1 VKFKRQRM
9 DDSGVN
15 LTPLIDVVFLL
26 LIFFMVSTTFTKESR
41 LNLELPSAQ
50 GDIAP
55 QEAKVL
61 EVVIDAQGRYRLN
74 EQALVDHTVQ
84 GLMAGMRE
92 IAGDDTE
99 LPVIITADAKS
110 PHQAV
115 ITAMDA
121 AGRLGFAKLSLTT
134 QDPDSSV
141 PAN

>member
-1 VKFKRQRM
+1 MKFKRQRM

-55 QEAKVL
+55 QETKVL

>member
-1 VKFKRQRM
+1 MKFKRQRM

>member
-55 QEAKVL
+55 QETKVL

-110 PHQAV
+110 PHQSV

>member
-1 VKFKRQRM
+1 MKFKRQRM

-50 GDIAP
+50 GEVIP

-74 EQALVDHTVQ
+74 EQALLDHSVD
-84 GLMAGMRE
+84 GLMAAMRE
-92 IAGDDTE
+92 IAGDDAE

-134 QDPDSSV
+134 QDPETNT
-141 PAN
+141 ANN

>member
-55 QEAKVL
+55 QETKVL

-110 PHQAV
+110 PHQSV

-134 QDPDSSV
+134 QDPDSSTS
-141 PAN
+141 AN

>member
-1 VKFKRQRM
+1 MKFKRQRM

-50 GDIAP
+50 GEVIP

-74 EQALVDHTVQ
+74 EQALLDHSVD
-84 GLMAGMRE
+84 GLMAAMRE
-92 IAGDDTE
+92 IAGEDAE

-134 QDPDSSV
+134 QDPETNT
-141 PAN
+141 ANN

>member
-1 VKFKRQRM
+1 M
-9 DDSGVN
+9 DDTGVN

-41 LNLELPSAQ
+41 LNLELPSAV
-50 GDIAP
+50 G
-55 QEAKVL
+55 EATLQDPKAL

-74 EQALVDHTVQ
+74 EQSVLDHSVE
-84 GLMAGMRE
+84 GLMAAMRS
-92 IAGDDTE
+92 IAGQETD

-110 PHQAV
+110 PHQSV

-134 QDPDSSV
+134 QNPET
-141 PAN
+141 AHQ

>member
-1 VKFKRQRM
+1 M

-55 QEAKVL
+55 QETKVL

-74 EQALVDHTVQ
+74 EHALVDHTVQ

-110 PHQAV
+110 PHQSV

-134 QDPDSSV
+134 QDPDSST